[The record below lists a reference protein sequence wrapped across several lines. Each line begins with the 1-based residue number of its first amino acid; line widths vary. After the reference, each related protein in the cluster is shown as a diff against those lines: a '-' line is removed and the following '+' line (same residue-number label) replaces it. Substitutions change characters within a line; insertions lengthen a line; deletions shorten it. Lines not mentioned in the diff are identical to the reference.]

1 MTALAFA
8 VSLLSLQLAPPPIL
22 RIRVDSSRHQVV
34 LTVTPIDL
42 SAGHGAEPHA
52 SIHAGGEL
60 PLLRFLWP
68 VDGWARGA
76 SLRLSAEGGT
86 ALPRAILHHIN
97 LINFGRRQLFY
108 PIAERLLAMGPET
121 EDIRLPATVG
131 VPVAIGMPMG
141 LVAAFHNPGH
151 EPVNSITLELRIDYA
166 PANQVPRPISVF
178 PAYLDVQN
186 PVAHDIDFDLPAGA
200 SIWTADFT
208 IPISGRIIGAGGHL
222 HDYGIVPGGGV
233 ALLRA
238 QSCLDRVK
246 ASGDEKIGVEIIR
259 RAIEEPIRAIVAN
272 AGVEG
277 SIVVAKVREA
287 KDKAYGYNAATD
299 EYVDM
304 VKAGIIDPTKVTRT
318 ALQNAASIA
327 GLLLTTECVIVER
340 KEEKGAPAGG
350 GGGGGMGGMY

>member
-8 VSLLSLQLAPPPIL
+8 VSLLSLQHAPPPIL
-22 RIRVDSSRHQVV
+22 RVWVDSSRHQVV

-68 VDGWARGA
+68 VDGWARSA

-97 LINFGRRQLFY
+97 VINFGRRQLFY
-108 PIAERLLAMGPET
+108 PIAERLLAMGQET

-131 VPVAIGMPMG
+131 VPVAVGMPMG

-151 EPVNSITLELRIDYA
+151 ELVNSITLELRIDFA
-166 PANQVPRPISVF
+166 PANQVPRPISVL

-186 PVAHDIDFDLPAGA
+186 PVAHDVDFDLPAGA

-208 IPISGRIIGAGGHL
+208 IPISGRILGAGGHL
-222 HDYGIVPGGGV
+222 HDYGTALELLDVTESSPRVVLRLGTRRDRNGRLLAVGRALPGVTGKGIRLHPSRRYRLVGEYRNSSGEAIVKGAMV
-233 ALLRA
+233 HLILLF
-238 QSCLDRVK
+238 SPDRV
-246 ASGDEKIGVEIIR
+246 AQWPPLLADSPEFRNDVIR
-259 RAIEEPIRAIVAN
+259 LE
-272 AGVEG
+272 
-277 SIVVAKVREA
+277 
-287 KDKAYGYNAATD
+287 
-299 EYVDM
+299 
-304 VKAGIIDPTKVTRT
+304 
-318 ALQNAASIA
+318 
-327 GLLLTTECVIVER
+327 
-340 KEEKGAPAGG
+340 
-350 GGGGGMGGMY
+350 GMGTAR